1 MNSAAARI
9 CARWVTIEVVMEALQ
24 LKDEAVRRLILSG
37 AIYGKKVGKEWRV
50 DLETVEAFLES
61 DRSAA
66 KVALSKF
73 RK

>member
-1 MNSAAARI
+1 
-9 CARWVTIEVVMEALQ
+9 MEALQ